1 VNMDSSELKIG
12 DKIYISKAKYPL
24 NQYSSQILDIIN
36 NKELIIGGP
45 IRRSTLIYMRPGTV
59 LDIIYYKEKVG
70 KFFFKANITDV
81 WEKGIYKLKI
91 ERIDDVIKIQ
101 DRNFFRLL
109 VSLKVE
115 KSYIIS
121 KDGQET
127 YETEVCE
134 TRDISGGGVKLLTNF
149 KHVKGD
155 KLLLAICIKDME
167 LTTLGEVI
175 RVSEAN
181 GSDYKYEIGVKF
193 DNIDNLTR
201 DIIIKFIFEVQREDR
216 RKRIDFY
223 DS

>member
-1 VNMDSSELKIG
+1 MDSSELKIG

>member
-1 VNMDSSELKIG
+1 MNMDSSELKIG